1 MNRPLVW
8 ATAALALLPTAAWPQ
23 GYLLRLD
30 SRVQHVAYRGV
41 RLDSIPL
48 SGTVVG
54 SNGGRETPDG
64 FAVDCPNGSAVCTF
78 YRPGAERRGGPMV
91 TSADLTAWGLGV
103 PRLSLHASARL
114 GVDLGTSDV
123 WPGTDPALQLLEA
136 YLDYA
141 DDWYD
146 VRAGR
151 QIESGRLGY
160 TGYDGGA
167 FSARSLSTG
176 LSGRVYGGW
185 GLARATAL
193 PVTAGALNPLDEFQ
207 PRQRQW
213 VAGVAGEWQHAR
225 ASARVDYQR
234 EVDRD
239 TRNLVSERVAL
250 SASARPLDTH
260 WQLSGGAEYD
270 LARDQWGTSDLTVRY
285 TRSRWSASAGA
296 RYYRPYF
303 DLWTIWGV
311 FSPVGHTSVN
321 GTVSIQPA
329 KGLELTGSGERY
341 WYAETFATTPLEP
354 VEDRGWRWSTG
365 VGYAFRPGWHA
376 GGTYHAE
383 YGPGASSKGWDAH
396 LGWQPSQVISL
407 SADGGHMVRPLEF
420 RFGESALDWIGGQA
434 DLKPTAR
441 LRLGLSATRYMED
454 RRRPDAA
461 AFDWD
466 QTRIVASVSWL
477 IGSGGDRL
485 SLPPA
490 VRRRG
495 DR

>member
-1 MNRPLVW
+1 MRRAFLAAGSALLLFP
-8 ATAALALLPTAAWPQ
+8 ATASAQ

-30 SRVQHVAYRGV
+30 TRVQSVAYRGV

-48 SGTVVG
+48 ASTVTG
-54 SNGGRETPDG
+54 ANGGLETPDG
-64 FAVDCPNGSAVCTF
+64 FAVDCPNGQGTCTF
-78 YRPGAERRGGPMV
+78 YRPGPEKRGGPMV

-103 PRLSLHASARL
+103 PRLSLHANARL
-114 GVDLGTSDV
+114 GVDLGDSDV
-123 WPGTDPALQLLEA
+123 WPGTDPAVQLLEG

-141 DDWYD
+141 AEWFDL
-146 VRAGR
+146 RAGR
-151 QIESGRLGY
+151 QIETGRLGY

-167 FSARSLSTG
+167 FTARSMRTG
-176 LSGRVYGGW
+176 LSGKVYGGW

-193 PVTAGALNPLDEFQ
+193 PVTAGALNPLDDFQ

-213 VAGVAGEWQHAR
+213 VAGAVAEWQTSRADAR
-225 ASARVDYQR
+225 FDYQR

-239 TRNLVSERVAL
+239 TRNLVSERIAL
-250 SASARPLDTH
+250 SASARPLDMH

-270 LARDQWGTSDLTVRY
+270 LARDQWGSSDITVRY
-285 TRSRWSASAGA
+285 SRSRWNASAGA

-311 FSPVGHTSVN
+311 FSPVGYTAAN
-321 GTVSIQPA
+321 GTIAIQPV

-341 WYAETFATTPLEP
+341 WYAETFANTPLVP
-354 VEDRGWRWSTG
+354 VEDNGWRWTTG
-365 VGYAFRPGWHA
+365 VGYAFRQGWHV
-376 GGTYHAE
+376 GGSYHAE

-396 LGWQPSQVISL
+396 LSWQPSRVLSI
-407 SADGGHMVRPLEF
+407 SADGGHLDRPLEF
-420 RFGESALDWIGGQA
+420 RYNEAKLDWIGGQA
-434 DLKPTAR
+434 DIRPTDR
-441 LRLGLSATRYMED
+441 LRFGLSATRYMED
-454 RRRPDAA
+454 RKRPDAS

-477 IGSGGDRL
+477 IGSGADRMP
-485 SLPPA
+485 LPPA